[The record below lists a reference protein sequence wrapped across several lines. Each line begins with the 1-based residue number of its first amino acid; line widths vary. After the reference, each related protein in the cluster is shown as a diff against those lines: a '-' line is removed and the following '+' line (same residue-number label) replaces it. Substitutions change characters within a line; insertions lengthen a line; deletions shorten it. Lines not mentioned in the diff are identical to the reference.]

1 MWYLTVLQ
9 LGALCDVNTEGMVS
23 SLKMATTVGFGLML
37 FKSASALFR
46 KMYSVIKSVPAC
58 SNVTTVP
65 FLHTTNSVFIL
76 KSMSRSLKMN
86 YFSNLWKNY
95 RHKKSFQLHLVSN
108 IVNPD
113 INVDFLADSIGGKR
127 CWFVARFVAFAGDFQ
142 KNCFVLQC
150 DNQID
155 CLLSLKKDF
164 PPARQ
169 EGNMI
174 IAWLVMWR
182 IILQF

>member
-1 MWYLTVLQ
+1 MFFTSLSRHS
-9 LGALCDVNTEGMVS
+9 GS
-23 SLKMATTVGFGLML
+23 SADAVKFYHRVKGDHFGCYRLR
-37 FKSASALFR
+37 A
-46 KMYSVIKSVPAC
+46 P
-58 SNVTTVP
+58 
-65 FLHTTNSVFIL
+65 IL
-76 KSMSRSLKMN
+76 DCK
-86 YFSNLWKNY
+86 SNLWKNY

-174 IAWLVMWR
+174 IEWLVMWR
-182 IILQF
+182 IILNS